1 MTDNEKRNAL
11 RKYFAKP
18 PGFAW
23 LLLGVGV
30 LVVLAGLAGGGGT
43 YILLGILMAAGGGA
57 LIYNSMG
64 TRPSDAQ
71 VDQWLE
77 EDIQALIPKA
87 LSKCGLT
94 EDELIGDPLAIRGP
108 IYWEV
113 TGVNEADLVFRKGE
127 DGLARFGVY
136 DVSIIFLTDQRLTAY
151 KCYFNFLKNV
161 ALNESTTEYFYQD
174 VVSVSTRE
182 ISTSYTLPDNKK
194 LVSAQAFAVQVPSGD
209 AISVV
214 VSAAKLEE
222 LTGARLP
229 STGAEKA
236 VEVIR
241 TMLRSKK
248 GVTRLAQE

>member
-1 MTDNEKRNAL
+1 MTDNEKRKAL

-23 LLLGVGV
+23 VLLGLGV
-30 LVVLAGLAGGGGT
+30 LVTLVGLADSGG
-43 YILLGILMAAGGGA
+43 IALLGILMAVGGGA

-64 TRPSDAQ
+64 ARPSDVQ

-77 EDIQALIPKA
+77 EDIKTLVPKA

-94 EDELIGDPLAIRGP
+94 EGELVGDPLVIRGP

-113 TGVNEADLVFRKGE
+113 TGVNKADLVFRKGN
-127 DGLARFGVY
+127 DGMARFGVY
-136 DVSIIFLTDQRLTAY
+136 DLTNVFLTDQRLTAY

-161 ALNESTTEYFYQD
+161 TLNESTTEYFYQD

-182 ISTSYTLPDNKK
+182 ISTSYTLPNNQK

-214 VSAAKLEE
+214 VSATKLEE

-229 STGAEKA
+229 WTGAEKA

-248 GVTRLAQE
+248 GVTRLVQE